1 MSISFLREIYR
12 KGPARFPDDIDQVPS
27 RRRCECGPITP
38 GAIPT
43 AAPRPTGSRNLPAIT
58 NLALFYNRELSEGE
72 IAELDANPYRI
83 FRQVPAIYLG
93 VAAPIMGQGSPFVDG
108 AWSGLVDRKI
118 AVGY

>member
-1 MSISFLREIYR
+1 MR
-12 KGPARFPDDIDQVPS
+12 AVPQLL
-27 RRRCECGPITP
+27 C
-38 GAIPT
+38 
-43 AAPRPTGSRNLPAIT
+43 AIT